1 MARHLIITICLGTT
15 FFMMPATA
23 TLAAGETQL
32 AQVQPR
38 ANSIGQ
44 ADLQA
49 LRNQLQRQQFQQ
61 QQQIY
66 REIDR
71 QVVTPPQPVAP
82 AVRQPCQSSARGGS
96 AVGGCR

>member
-1 MARHLIITICLGTT
+1 MKKNFAIIILG
-15 FFMMPATA
+15 
-23 TLAAGETQL
+23 LAL
-32 AQVQPR
+32 AIIFGLPTNAQSLQPVR
-38 ANSIGQ
+38 PGVNSIGQ

-71 QVVTPPQPVAP
+71 QNITPPQTVAP
-82 AVRQPCQSSARGGS
+82 AVRQPCQSSANGGN

>member
-1 MARHLIITICLGTT
+1 MRQHRAMTICGLV
-15 FFMMPATA
+15 
-23 TLAAGETQL
+23 LAIASAL
-32 AQVQPR
+32 PVNAQSLQPVR
-38 ANSIGQ
+38 PGVNSIGQ

-71 QVVTPPQPVAP
+71 QVVVPPQTVAP
-82 AVRQPCQSSARGGS
+82 AIRQPCQSSSNGGTV
-96 AVGGCR
+96 VGGCR

>member
-1 MARHLIITICLGTT
+1 MKRHYATVICGLG
-15 FFMMPATA
+15 
-23 TLAAGETQL
+23 LAAIASLPAG
-32 AQVQPR
+32 AQSLQPVR
-38 ANSIGQ
+38 PGVNSIGQ

-49 LRNQLQRQQFQQ
+49 LRNQIQRQQFQQ

-82 AVRQPCQSSARGGS
+82 ALRQPCQSSANGGS
-96 AVGGCR
+96 VVGGCR

>member
-1 MARHLIITICLGTT
+1 MARHLIITICLGITAI
-15 FFMMPATA
+15 MMPAAA
-23 TLAAGETQL
+23 TLA
-32 AQVQPR
+32 QVQQPR

-49 LRNQLQRQQFQQ
+49 LRNQIQRQQFQQ

-71 QVVTPPQPVAP
+71 QAVTPPQPVAP
-82 AVRQPCQSSARGGS
+82 AVRQPCQSSANGGS

>member
-1 MARHLIITICLGTT
+1 MKQICAIILLGSSVTT
-15 FFMMPATA
+15 
-23 TLAAGETQL
+23 AAIAPL
-32 AQVQPR
+32 NAQSLQPVR
-38 ANSIGQ
+38 PGVNTIGQ

-71 QVVTPPQPVAP
+71 QVVVPPQTVAP
-82 AVRQPCQSSARGGS
+82 AIRQPCQSSSNGGT

>member
-1 MARHLIITICLGTT
+1 MMARHLITTICLGIMFLTV
-15 FFMMPATA
+15 PVTA
-23 TLAAGETQL
+23 TLGETLL

-49 LRNQLQRQQFQQ
+49 LRNQVQRQQFQL

-82 AVRQPCQSSARGGS
+82 AVRQPCQQSANGGN

>member
-1 MARHLIITICLGTT
+1 MMARHLIFTICLGTT
-15 FFMMPATA
+15 LLMPVTA
-23 TLAAGETQL
+23 TLAAGETLL
-32 AQVQPR
+32 AQVQPQT
-38 ANSIGQ
+38 NSVGQ

-49 LRNQLQRQQFQQ
+49 LRNQVQRQQFQQ

-71 QVVTPPQPVAP
+71 QVITPPQAVAP
-82 AVRQPCQSSARGGS
+82 SLRQPCQTSSNGGG

>member
-1 MARHLIITICLGTT
+1 MKLKFATVVLG
-15 FFMMPATA
+15 FAMATA
-23 TLAAGETQL
+23 VTLPTN
-32 AQVQPR
+32 AQSLQPVR
-38 ANSIGQ
+38 PGVNSIGQ

-71 QVVTPPQPVAP
+71 QNITPPQTVAP
-82 AVRQPCQSSARGGS
+82 AVRQPCQSSANGGN